1 MQQEKRGLR
10 LHTPVESD
18 VPDTP
23 SATETVPPPAPST
36 VVWPERTPF
45 DVHRIKA
52 VAFDAYGTLFNFH
65 NEEFLNALTVI
76 LSDQNLAVDDAEAF
90 YKSWVELYGRASVW
104 HEHWQNGRP
113 DPNLTLNGPLPEWH
127 STWEIW
133 RRQFGLAF
141 EKYGVHGDAE
151 AAATYV
157 RDQLAA
163 VTPYPDAYDTIES
176 LAQRGYL
183 LGLLSNADED
193 FLQSAL
199 SRGRL
204 RFSVI
209 QSSESLR
216 AYKPHRAIFMALCQR
231 FALAPDEVLY
241 VGDSANADMRGAL
254 NAGLRTAWLRRQ
266 SGEIDRYPE
275 GAPLPDVTIEQL
287 GDLLSVLADRR

>member
-1 MQQEKRGLR
+1 MTSPSGDAPA
-10 LHTPVESD
+10 TSAPVE
-18 VPDTP
+18 V
-23 SATETVPPPAPST
+23 AAEAPAST
-36 VVWPERTPF
+36 VVWPDRTAF
-45 DVHRIKA
+45 DVARVKA

-65 NEEFLNALTVI
+65 NEEFLNAITVI
-76 LSDQNLAVDDAEAF
+76 LSDQQIAVDDAEAF
-90 YKSWVELYGRASVW
+90 YKAWVELYGRASVW

-133 RRQFGLAF
+133 RRQFGLVF
-141 EKYGVHGDAE
+141 EKFSVTGDAE
-151 AAATYV
+151 AAANYV
-157 RDQLAA
+157 RAQLSE
-163 VTPYPDAYDTIES
+163 VHPYPDAYDTIEA
-176 LAQRGYL
+176 LGDRGYL

-216 AYKPHRAIFMALCQR
+216 AYKPHRAIFQALSSR
-231 FALAPDEVLY
+231 FACAPDEILY

-254 NAGLRTAWLRRQ
+254 NAGLRTAWVKRQ
-266 SGEIDRYPE
+266 TGDIDKYPE
-275 GAPLPDVTIEQL
+275 GVPAPDVTIDQL
-287 GDLLSVLADRR
+287 GDLLTILVPRP